1 MPNVTLSMDHD
12 LLVKSRAY
20 ARRQHTTLNSMI
32 RQLVQK
38 TVTEE
43 QTAWVDECF
52 QKMNEA
58 GGDSKGQ
65 SWKREDLYDV

>member
-1 MPNVTLSMDHD
+1 MSNVTLSMDHD
-12 LLVKSRAY
+12 LLAKSRAY
-20 ARRQHTTLNSMI
+20 ARRQHTTLNAMI

-43 QTAWVDECF
+43 QTAWVGECF
-52 QKMNEA
+52 LKMDEA
-58 GGDSKGQ
+58 GGNSKGQ